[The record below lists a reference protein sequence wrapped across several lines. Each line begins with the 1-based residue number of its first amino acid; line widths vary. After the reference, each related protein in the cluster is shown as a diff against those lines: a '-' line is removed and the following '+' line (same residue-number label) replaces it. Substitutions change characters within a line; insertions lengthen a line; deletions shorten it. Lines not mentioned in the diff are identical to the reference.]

1 MNSMQLKIITINAD
15 DDILRKDDMKFKDV
29 GYINRKL
36 SIVVIGR

>member
-15 DDILRKDDMKFKDV
+15 DDILSKDDMKFKDV
-29 GYINRKL
+29 VYINRKL